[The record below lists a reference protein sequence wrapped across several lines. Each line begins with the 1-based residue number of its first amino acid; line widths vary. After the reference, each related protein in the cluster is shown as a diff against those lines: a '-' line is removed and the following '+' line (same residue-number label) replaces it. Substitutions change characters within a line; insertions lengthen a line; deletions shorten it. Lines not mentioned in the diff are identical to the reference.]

1 MREKQK
7 QTNNIDNKRQNTY
20 ITKQQ
25 GRLLTLSL
33 HFVNIDFDFD
43 FC

>member
-20 ITKQQ
+20 IYNKAT
-25 GRLLTLSL
+25 GLSL

-43 FC
+43 YC